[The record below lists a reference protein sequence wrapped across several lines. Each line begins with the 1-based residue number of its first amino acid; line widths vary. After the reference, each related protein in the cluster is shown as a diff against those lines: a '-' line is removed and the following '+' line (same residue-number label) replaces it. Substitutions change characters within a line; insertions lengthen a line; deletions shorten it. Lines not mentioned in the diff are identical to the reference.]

1 MNMQPEIAARGNF
14 QFFSALIIAPISRV
28 EKYWF
33 DFHSPTM
40 VP

>member
-1 MNMQPEIAARGNF
+1 MQPEIAARGNF
-14 QFFSALIIAPISRV
+14 QFFGVLLVIPLSRV
-28 EKYWF
+28 NKYWF